1 MRNIWENIFLYKIC
15 LFAWFFIK
23 NTVKYYQPNAKKG
36 GKGVMILNTS
46 DLILHLV
53 DKYIAE
59 KEKNFMLQQKIEQ
72 QYQQMQDDNKVKTN

>member
-1 MRNIWENIFLYKIC
+1 
-15 LFAWFFIK
+15 
-23 NTVKYYQPNAKKG
+23 
-36 GKGVMILNTS
+36 MILNTS

>member
-1 MRNIWENIFLYKIC
+1 
-15 LFAWFFIK
+15 
-23 NTVKYYQPNAKKG
+23 
-36 GKGVMILNTS
+36 MILNTS

-72 QYQQMQDDNKVKTN
+72 QYQQMQDNNKVKTN